1 MNPLPAKSQ
10 TFKICNLLAGMV
22 LCFTATTS
30 PAANPDTLGLVPLPA
45 VVHRTDGA
53 FKLQR
58 QIRIVADATAHDSG
72 EYLAAYLRTA
82 TGLPVQVESI
92 SDPASKHVDIFLMT
106 RPAQNNLGEE
116 SYRLAVG
123 KDEVRIEAPAAAGI
137 FYGVQT
143 LLQLLPPQAFSSQQA
158 SGVTWTIPCVQ
169 IEDAPRFKW
178 RGFMLD
184 VSRHFFSKPEIK
196 QTLDFMAWHKLNVFH
211 WHLVDDH
218 GWRIEIKKY
227 PKLTQIG
234 AWRKGIGFDLATN
247 ESNAYGPNGCYG
259 GFYTQEDVEE
269 IVAYAKARNITI
281 VPEIEMPGHSTAALA
296 AYPEL
301 SCKGGP
307 FDMDLDAGIFNGI
320 YCAGNE
326 DAFKFLEDV
335 LLETFQLFPS
345 EYIHV
350 GGDEV
355 PKDNWKHCEKCQ
367 ARIKA
372 EGLKNEEELQSYFIR
387 RIQKFVTAHGRKLIG
402 WSEILQGGLAQDS
415 TVMDWNGGGAEA
427 ANSGHDVVM
436 ASQEF
441 TYYCYYQ
448 SLDRPP
454 KLKAARRYL
463 PLDKAYS
470 FNPIL
475 AELKPASES
484 HILGVEACQWTV
496 FFASMHEV
504 EEMSFPRLCA
514 LAEIGWSPK
523 SVLNYDSFL
532 SRLAVHESRLDQAG
546 IAYWNDHAVKIGEW
560 KPAQINASNGLLEWD
575 VPTQIVV
582 PGKFRLSLN
591 YAKGKHALKINWA
604 ALLEN
609 GSEVARDTHEGLAGS
624 GYNRPVKA
632 RDWNYFLNLPSVK
645 TNAKYSVRVS
655 VSVAD
660 DGVDSSGIVFVDPP
674 VAEAKR

>member
-1 MNPLPAKSQ
+1 MTTINFPRHDFASSLFASV
-10 TFKICNLLAGMV
+10 A
-22 LCFTATTS
+22 LCFFTMTGL
-30 PAANPDTLGLVPLPA
+30 AAGGALGLVPLPQT
-45 VVHRTDGA
+45 VQRGEGVFLVQPSVRIFTDA
-53 FKLQR
+53 ASR
-58 QIRIVADATAHDSG
+58 ECG
-72 EYLAAYLRTA
+72 EYLAARLRGA
-82 TGLPVQVESI
+82 TGYPVKVEAAS
-92 SDPASKHVDIFLMT
+92 PAGTNRGNIFLT
-106 RPAQNNLGEE
+106 THGSKAGLGEE
-116 SYRLAVG
+116 GYELAAG
-123 KDEVRIEAPAAAGI
+123 SEAVKIQASSSAGI

-143 LLQLLPPQAFSSQQA
+143 LLQLLPPEIFSTGRV
-158 SGVTWTIPCVQ
+158 SGVTWTIPAVQ

-184 VSRHFFSKPEIK
+184 VSRHFFNKDEIK

-227 PKLTQIG
+227 PRLTEIG
-234 AWRKGIGFDLATN
+234 AWRKNIGFELDKN
-247 ESNAYGPNGCYG
+247 ESTAYGPDGRYG
-259 GFYTQEDVEE
+259 GFYTQADIRE
-269 IVAYAKARNITI
+269 IVAYAQSRHITI

-301 SCKGGP
+301 SCTGGP

-326 DAFKFLEDV
+326 NSFKFLEDV
-335 LLETFQLFPS
+335 LTETFQLFPS
-345 EYIHV
+345 EYVHI

-355 PKDNWKHCEKCQ
+355 PKNNWKHCDKCQ
-367 ARIKA
+367 ARIRT

-387 RIQKFVTAHGRKLIG
+387 RIEKFVTAHGRKLIG
-402 WSEILQGGLAQDS
+402 WSEILQGGLSPNA

-523 SVLNYDSFL
+523 SALNYDSFL
-532 SRLAVHESRLDQAG
+532 SRLAVHQPRLDQAG
-546 IAYWNDHAVKIGEW
+546 ITYWNDHAMQIGDW
-560 KPAQINASNGLLEWD
+560 KPAQISTSNGLLEWD
-575 VPTQIVV
+575 VPAQILA
-582 PGKFRLSLN
+582 PGKIRLSLN

-604 ALLEN
+604 AMLEN
-609 GSEVARDTHEGLAGS
+609 GREVARDTHEGLAGS
-624 GYNRPVKA
+624 GYNRPVKV

-645 TNAKYSVRVS
+645 TDAKYSVRVS
-655 VSVAD
+655 VSIAD
-660 DGVDSSGIVFVDPP
+660 GADSSGVVFLDSPLANP
-674 VAEAKR
+674 KK

>member
-1 MNPLPAKSQ
+1 M
-10 TFKICNLLAGMV
+10 
-22 LCFTATTS
+22 
-30 PAANPDTLGLVPLPA
+30 
-45 VVHRTDGA
+45 
-53 FKLQR
+53 
-58 QIRIVADATAHDSG
+58 
-72 EYLAAYLRTA
+72 
-82 TGLPVQVESI
+82 
-92 SDPASKHVDIFLMT
+92 
-106 RPAQNNLGEE
+106 
-116 SYRLAVG
+116 
-123 KDEVRIEAPAAAGI
+123 
-137 FYGVQT
+137 
-143 LLQLLPPQAFSSQQA
+143 
-158 SGVTWTIPCVQ
+158 
-169 IEDAPRFKW
+169 
-178 RGFMLD
+178 
-184 VSRHFFSKPEIK
+184 
-196 QTLDFMAWHKLNVFH
+196 
-211 WHLVDDH
+211 
-218 GWRIEIKKY
+218 
-227 PKLTQIG
+227 
-234 AWRKGIGFDLATN
+234 
-247 ESNAYGPNGCYG
+247 
-259 GFYTQEDVEE
+259 
-269 IVAYAKARNITI
+269 
-281 VPEIEMPGHSTAALA
+281 
-296 AYPEL
+296 
-301 SCKGGP
+301 
-307 FDMDLDAGIFNGI
+307 
-320 YCAGNE
+320 
-326 DAFKFLEDV
+326 
-335 LLETFQLFPS
+335 FPS

-367 ARIKA
+367 SRIKA

-387 RIQKFVTAHGRKLIG
+387 RIEKFVTAHGRKLIG
-402 WSEILQGGLAQDS
+402 WSEILQGGLAQNS

-436 ASQEF
+436 AAQEF

-523 SVLNYDSFL
+523 SALNYDSF
-532 SRLAVHESRLDQAG
+532 SNRLTVHEARLDQAG

-560 KPAQINASNGLLEWD
+560 KPAQISAANGLLEWD
-575 VPTQIVV
+575 VPAQIVS

-609 GSEVARDTHEGLAGS
+609 GSEIARDTHEGLAGS

-632 RDWNYFLNLPSVK
+632 RDWNYFLDLPSVK
-645 TNAKYSVRVS
+645 TDAKYSVRIS

-660 DGVDSSGIVFVDPP
+660 GADSSGIVFLDPP
-674 VAEAKR
+674 VAKAQK

>member
-1 MNPLPAKSQ
+1 MKIINLPRHDFASCWFAGVALCLFA
-10 TFKICNLLAGMV
+10 TASLAGGGV
-22 LCFTATTS
+22 
-30 PAANPDTLGLVPLPA
+30 LGLMPFPQSVQRGEGIFQIQPS
-45 VVHRTDGA
+45 VRIFTDA
-53 FKLQR
+53 
-58 QIRIVADATAHDSG
+58 ASHESG
-72 EYLAAYLRTA
+72 EYLAARLRGA
-82 TGLPVQVESI
+82 TGYMIKVEAI
-92 SDPASKHVDIFLMT
+92 SPAETHRGDIFLT
-106 RPAQNNLGEE
+106 TQHAKAGLGEE
-116 SYRLAVG
+116 GYELSVNPREI
-123 KDEVRIEAPAAAGI
+123 KIQAPASGGI

-143 LLQLLPPQAFSSQQA
+143 LLQLLPPEIFSNA
-158 SGVTWTIPCVQ
+158 VVSGVTWTIPAVQ
-169 IEDAPRFKW
+169 IEDRPRFKW

-184 VSRHFFSKPEIK
+184 VSRHFFNKAEIK

-227 PKLTQIG
+227 PRLTEVG
-234 AWRKGIGFDLATN
+234 AWRKNIGFELDKN
-247 ESNAYGPNGCYG
+247 ESTAYGPDSRYG
-259 GFYTQEDVEE
+259 GFYTQADIQE
-269 IVAYAKARNITI
+269 IVAYAQSRHITI
-281 VPEIEMPGHSTAALA
+281 VPEIEMPGHSTAAMA
-296 AYPEL
+296 AYPEF
-301 SCKGGP
+301 SCIGGP

-326 DAFKFLEDV
+326 DSFKFLEDV
-335 LLETFQLFPS
+335 LTETFQLFPS
-345 EYIHV
+345 EYIHI

-355 PKDNWKHCEKCQ
+355 PKNNWKHCEKCQ
-367 ARIKA
+367 ARIRT

-387 RIQKFVTAHGRKLIG
+387 RIEKFIAAHGRKLIG
-402 WSEILQGGLAQDS
+402 WSEILQGGLAQRA

-441 TYYCYYQ
+441 TYYCFYQ

-470 FNPIL
+470 FDPIL

-532 SRLAVHESRLDQAG
+532 SRLAMHQPRLDQAG
-546 IAYWNDHAVKIGEW
+546 ITYWNDSAVKIGEW
-560 KPAQINASNGLLEWD
+560 KPAQISASNGLLEWD
-575 VPTQIVV
+575 VPSQILA

-604 ALLEN
+604 AMLEN
-609 GSEVARDTHEGLAGS
+609 GREVARDTHEGLAGS
-624 GYNRPVKA
+624 GYNRPVKN
-632 RDWNYFLNLPSVK
+632 RDWNYFLNLPSMK
-645 TNAKYSVRVS
+645 TDAKYSVCVS
-655 VSVAD
+655 VSIAD
-660 DGVDSSGIVFVDPP
+660 GADSTGVVFLDPP
-674 VAEAKR
+674 LANPK

>member
-1 MNPLPAKSQ
+1 MK
-10 TFKICNLLAGMV
+10 KISVSAGLCLLAATGM
-22 LCFTATTS
+22 AM
-30 PAANPDTLGLVPLPA
+30 NDDTLGLIPLPQMIQHGGG
-45 VVHRTDGA
+45 VFRLQPPVRIFTDA
-53 FKLQR
+53 ESR
-58 QIRIVADATAHDSG
+58 ASG
-72 EYLAAYLRTA
+72 EYLAARLRGA
-82 TGLPVQVESI
+82 TGFPVQVEA
-92 SDPASKHVDIFLMT
+92 ASTEESNRGNIFLT
-106 RPAQNNLGEE
+106 AHNSNAGLDAEGYQIAVSPGEI
-116 SYRLAVG
+116 
-123 KDEVRIEAPAAAGI
+123 KIQAPAAAGV

-143 LLQLLPPQAFSSQQA
+143 LLQLLPPEIFSTGRV
-158 SGVTWTIPCVQ
+158 SGATWTVPCVR
-169 IEDAPRFKW
+169 IKDAPRFKW
-178 RGFMLD
+178 RGYMLD
-184 VSRHFFSKPEIK
+184 VSRHFYNKDEIK

-234 AWRKGIGFDLATN
+234 AWRKNIGFDLATN
-247 ESNAYGPNGCYG
+247 ESTAYGPDGRYG
-259 GFYTQEDVEE
+259 GFYTQDDIRE
-269 IVAYAKARNITI
+269 IVAYAQARHITI

-301 SCKGGP
+301 SCTGGP

-326 DAFKFLEDV
+326 ATYTFLEDV
-335 LLETFQLFPS
+335 LTEVFQLFPS
-345 EYIHV
+345 EYIHI

-355 PKDNWKHCEKCQ
+355 PKENWKHCEKCQ
-367 ARIKA
+367 ALIKK
-372 EGLKNEEELQSYFIR
+372 EGLKDEQELQSYFIR
-387 RIQKFVTAHGRKLIG
+387 RIEKFINAHGRKMIG
-402 WSEILQGGLAQDS
+402 WSEILQGGLAQNA

-441 TYYCYYQ
+441 TYFCYYQ

-463 PLDKAYS
+463 PLDKAYA
-470 FNPIL
+470 FNPVP
-475 AELKPASES
+475 AELKPAAES
-484 HILGVEACQWTV
+484 HILGVEGCLWTV

-523 SVLNYDSFL
+523 SALNYDDF
-532 SRLAVHESRLDQAG
+532 SRRLKIHQNRLDAAG
-546 IAYWNDHAVKIGEW
+546 VAYWNDSAVEIGEW
-560 KPAQINASNGLLEWD
+560 QPTQIHAATNLLEWA
-575 VPTQIVV
+575 VPPQILVS
-582 PGKFRLSLN
+582 GKFRLSLN
-591 YAKGKHALKINWA
+591 YAKGKQALKINWA

-609 GSEVARDTHEGLAGS
+609 GREIARDTHDGLAGS

-645 TNAKYSVRVS
+645 PGAKYSVQVS
-655 VSVAD
+655 VSGEGGA
-660 DGVDSSGIVFVDPP
+660 DSSGVVFLDPP
-674 VAEAKR
+674 ATEPKK